1 MSTSMTLNEY
11 AQRLIQTST
20 RMGMKPEKVVVGT
33 RASALISS
41 EKILGLP
48 VEVDARINPYSVV
61 VR

>member
-1 MSTSMTLNEY
+1 
-11 AQRLIQTST
+11 
-20 RMGMKPEKVVVGT
+20 VVVGT